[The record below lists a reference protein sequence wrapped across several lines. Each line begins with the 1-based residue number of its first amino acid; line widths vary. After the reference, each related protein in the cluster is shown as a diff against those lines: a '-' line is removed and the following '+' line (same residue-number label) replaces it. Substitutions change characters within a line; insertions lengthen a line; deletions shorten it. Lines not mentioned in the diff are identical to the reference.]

1 MTETKRRQ
9 RRAGLTKPCG
19 CPPHMWSGCPHSWRL
34 ELMVGGARHRISLDK
49 LAGERLSKQRAKA
62 LAEELKPK
70 IRRGEWPP
78 APVVPPKQPVALTI
92 DEAMPKYL
100 AYVASPHP
108 GRHRK
113 GEGGKKADES
123 SDQSRATMTLCHWL
137 PEGGGMRFG
146 TLAVDKLRAHHIE
159 AIVTNHR
166 IQKRPA
172 STVNKVMLQLRG
184 FCRWLHAKGYV
195 SAPILAGDSEVMR
208 REQEAKRTRRLSA
221 EERQRLL
228 ACCRPWLRAMVEAAL
243 ETGCRRGELLGL
255 TWSMVSLD
263 KRMITLPA
271 SLTKTSQSRAIPIT
285 TRLEALLRM
294 RRNDPAG
301 EEHPPTARVF
311 GDELGRPIGSFKKA
325 WYGATRRAGIT
336 DLHFHDLRRE
346 AASTLHERGIPLHF
360 VSKILGHSNVATTS
374 IYLSASGVDLRNA
387 FDDMERREREAAERQ
402 QQRHPAS
409 ANQNHTPI
417 AVEVSSPSAA
427 SDLSVQ
433 YSATIN

>member
-1 MTETKRRQ
+1 
-9 RRAGLTKPCG
+9 
-19 CPPHMWSGCPHSWRL
+19 
-34 ELMVGGARHRISLDK
+34 MVGGKRHRVSLDR

-78 APVVPPKQPVALTI
+78 APNVPGPQPVVLTI

-113 GEGGKKADES
+113 GEGGRKADDS
-123 SDQSRATMTLCHWL
+123 SDRGRAAMTLCHWL
-137 PEGGGMRFG
+137 REGGGMRFG
-146 TLAVDKLRAHHIE
+146 TLQVDKLRAHHVE
-159 AIVTNHR
+159 AIVTDHR
-166 IQKRPA
+166 LQKRPA
-172 STVNKVMLQLRG
+172 STINKVMLQLRG

-195 SAPILAGDSEVMR
+195 SVPILAADSEVMR
-208 REQEAKRTRRLSA
+208 RGQEAKRTRRLPVD
-221 EERQRLL
+221 ERQRLL

-294 RRNDPAG
+294 RRHDPAG
-301 EEHPPTARVF
+301 EELPPTASIF
-311 GDELGRPIGSFKKA
+311 GDELGRPVGSFKKA
-325 WYGATRRAGIT
+325 WYGATRRAGLT

-346 AASTLHERGIPLHF
+346 AASTLMERGLPLHHI
-360 VSKILGHSNVATTS
+360 SRLLGHASVATTS

-387 FDDMERREREAAERQ
+387 FDDMERREREAAEGRQ
-402 QQRHPAS
+402 RRPPAQ
-409 ANQNHTPI
+409 ANPDGTPSGMDR
-417 AVEVSSPSAA
+417 SSHAA
-427 SDLSVQ
+427 NADLS
-433 YSATIN
+433 ARCTTAIN